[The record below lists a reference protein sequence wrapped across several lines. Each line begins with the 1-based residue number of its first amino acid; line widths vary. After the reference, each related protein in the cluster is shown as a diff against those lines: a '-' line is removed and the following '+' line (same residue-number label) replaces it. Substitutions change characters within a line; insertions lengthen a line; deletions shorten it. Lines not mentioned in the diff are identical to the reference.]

1 MPDDLSS
8 KLRTWTALIVAVTGL
23 ATAVWKPQSHD
34 AEKAGYKEL
43 SAAIDKLSAETAA
56 NHDDVTALRGYVAA
70 KEGEM
75 LLQRVPVALPDA
87 GGGVGA
93 GLAQGFGG
101 GAARAPRKPA
111 PPPPPPAA
119 VEPPPETHP
128 PPAPVHPADFDS
140 VVKGL

>member
-43 SAAIDKLSAETAA
+43 SAAIDKLSAEAAA

-70 KEGEM
+70 KEGEV
-75 LLQRVPVALPDA
+75 LLRAPVALPDA
-87 GGGVGA
+87 GGGAGA
-93 GLAQGFGG
+93 GMAQGFGG
-101 GAARAPRKPA
+101 GVVRAPRKPV